1 MFCCLTESVVSS
13 HKLICH
19 FLSKKIKNLR
29 RRVRLPGPYGNFIGS
44 LFMHINNHIW
54 TGIRETGCESLES
67 DIIWYIPSSFFVEK
81 KKHHGSHETLKV
93 CVLRFI
99 AVGRAKSSGN
109 SENWSTCNFDWLFV
123 WHVELCTRWPA
134 CCIPWGP
141 CLVLYISV
149 FFFFFFFYG
158 HCVYFCTINSFGNV

>member
-67 DIIWYIPSSFFVEK
+67 DIIWYIPSSFFCRKKEASWKSWNFKGMCFTLYLPLEERNRVEIVRT
-81 KKHHGSHETLKV
+81 GPRAILIGCLWLITLSCARV
-93 CVLRFI
+93 DLLVASLE
-99 AVGRAKSSGN
+99 V
-109 SENWSTCNFDWLFV
+109 
-123 WHVELCTRWPA
+123 PA
-134 CCIPWGP
+134 WYFTYQC
-141 CLVLYISV
+141 
-149 FFFFFFFYG
+149 FFFFFFFLWTF
-158 HCVYFCTINSFGNV
+158 VFTFVL